1 MGCGCKGNVP
11 QTKQTPTVVRTDGA
25 IEIMDVSNPNYT
37 REEIIRIKDYVNS
50 INKTE
55 TERKFVFD
63 MLATHFGDLIPSYC
77 DQACLNHI
85 SNRIVYMETKLTEYE
100 IFIMNK

>member
-11 QTKQTPTVVRTDGA
+11 QQKVVPTVVRTDGA
-25 IEIMDVSNPNYT
+25 IEIMDVTNPNYT
-37 REEIIRIKDYVNS
+37 REDIIRIKDYVSS

-55 TERKFVFD
+55 TERRFVYD
-63 MLATHFGDLIPSYC
+63 ILLNSFGDMIPDYC